1 MVCGEAHVSEIEELL
16 AALGDLDTFDA
27 GFEDFLQRVVVAIYG
42 ISNFQVD
49 DAYFTTIGVDT
60 GVRCQAAS
68 SCNTGAHTRS
78 QVAAALGKV
87 PVLHRLRR
95 GVKYSVR
102 KHGSVGRITHD
113 IAEIPR
119 K

>member
-27 GFEDFLQRVVVAIYG
+27 GFEDLLQRVVVAIYG

-68 SCNTGAHTRS
+68 PCNTSSNAGSHIAPT
-78 QVAAALGKV
+78 LGKV
-87 PVLHRLRR
+87 PVLN
-95 GVKYSVR
+95 
-102 KHGSVGRITHD
+102 
-113 IAEIPR
+113 
-119 K
+119 